1 MSNTPPCSMVIFG
14 ASGDLTKRKLIPSLF
29 RLFQE
34 GLLPDSFAMF
44 GYGRSEMSDE
54 AFRSRLQSGDAGAE
68 WDAFAGRLFY
78 VQGGYDEAEGY
89 RRLLTRIQ
97 DAPTGCGKHV
107 VFYTALPPAVTETLL
122 GTLGAVW
129 QADAP
134 ETLAAARILIEKPF
148 GVDLESAARLN
159 RLLLERFPERHIY
172 RIDHYLAKDTVR
184 NLMVFRFAN
193 AMFEPLWNR
202 HYIDHIQISAT
213 EALGVEGR
221 GGYYDTSGVVRDMLQ
236 NHVLQVM
243 ALVAMEP
250 PAGRDEEAVRDRK
263 AEVFR
268 AVAQPGGGDFVLAQY
283 NGYREESGVPE
294 TSTTPTYAAMR
305 LQVENWRWQG
315 VPFYLRSGKALAEK
329 CTEIAIRFRT
339 VPLCL
344 LGSDEACARVVP
356 NTLYIRIQPEEGIR
370 LCFNAQTPGRTDSV
384 GEAQMNFRYA
394 ELGAVTAESY
404 ERVILDAMA
413 SRPGLFWRAD
423 GIEAA
428 WRVVTPLLAA
438 QDAGRLDGMYERGSR
453 GPTCGDALLAHAGHA
468 WLPAIYPNDS

>member
-1 MSNTPPCSMVIFG
+1 MLDTPPCSMVIFG
-14 ASGDLTKRKLIPSLF
+14 ASGDLTRRKLIPSLY
-29 RLFQE
+29 RLFRDR
-34 GLLPDSFAMF
+34 LLPDAFAMF
-44 GYGRSEMSDE
+44 GYGRSDMTDE
-54 AFRSRLQSGDAGAE
+54 AFRERLRPEDTDGAWE
-68 WDAFAGRLFY
+68 AFARRLFY

-89 RRLLTRIQ
+89 RRLLARIQ
-97 DAPTGCGKHV
+97 DAPTGCGKQV

-122 GTLGAVW
+122 GTLGSVW
-129 QADAP
+129 QAEAGAV
-134 ETLAAARILIEKPF
+134 LGAARILIEKPF

-159 RLLLERFPERHIY
+159 RLLLERFPERQIY

-184 NLMVFRFAN
+184 NLLVFRFAN
-193 AMFEPLWNR
+193 AIFEPLWNR

-213 EALGVEGR
+213 EALGVEER

-250 PAGRDEEAVRDRK
+250 PAGRDEESVRDRK
-263 AEVFR
+263 SEVFR
-268 AVAQPGGGDFVLAQY
+268 AVAAPGAEDFVLAQY
-283 NGYREESGVPE
+283 NGYRAEKGVPE
-294 TSTTPTYAAMR
+294 TSTTPTFAAVR
-305 LQVENWRWQG
+305 LRVENWRWQG

-344 LGSDEACARVVP
+344 LGSDAACARVMP

-370 LCFNAQTPGRTDSV
+370 LCFNAQTPGRTDAV
-384 GEAQMNFRYA
+384 GQAEMNFRYA

-404 ERVILDAMA
+404 ERVIVDAMA

-428 WRVVTPLLAA
+428 WRVVTPLLTA
-438 QDAGRLDGMYERGSR
+438 QAEGRLDGMYERGSR
-453 GPTCGDALLAHAGHA
+453 GPACADELLGRSGHA
-468 WLPAIYPNDS
+468 WLPDTVSR

>member
-1 MSNTPPCSMVIFG
+1 MHDTPPCSMVIFG
-14 ASGDLTKRKLIPSLF
+14 ASGDLTRRKLIPSLY
-29 RLFQE
+29 RLFHD

-44 GYGRSEMSDE
+44 GYGRSEMTDE
-54 AFRSRLQSGDAGAE
+54 AFRDRLRPEDMDGAWE
-68 WDAFAGRLFY
+68 AFARRLFY

-89 RRLLTRIQ
+89 RRLLARIQ
-97 DAPTGCGKHV
+97 GAPTGCGKHV

-122 GTLGAVW
+122 GTLGSVW
-129 QADAP
+129 QAEAA
-134 ETLAAARILIEKPF
+134 EVLGAARILIEKPF

-159 RLLLERFPERHIY
+159 RLLLERFPERQIY

-184 NLMVFRFAN
+184 NLLVFRFAN
-193 AMFEPLWNR
+193 AIFEPLWNR

-213 EALGVEGR
+213 EALGVEER

-243 ALVAMEP
+243 ALVAMEA
-250 PAGRDEEAVRDRK
+250 PAGRDEESVRDRK
-263 AEVFR
+263 SEVFKS
-268 AVAQPGGGDFVLAQY
+268 VAAPGPEDFVLAQY
-283 NGYREESGVPE
+283 NGYRAEKGVPE
-294 TSTTPTYAAMR
+294 TSTTPTFAAVR
-305 LQVENWRWQG
+305 LRVENWRWQG

-344 LGSDEACARVVP
+344 LGSDAACARVMP

-370 LCFNAQTPGRTDSV
+370 LCFNAQTPGRTDAV
-384 GEAQMNFRYA
+384 GQAEMNFRYA

-428 WRVVTPLLAA
+428 WRVVTPLLTA
-438 QDAGRLDGMYERGSR
+438 QAGGRLDGMYERGSR
-453 GPTCGDALLAHAGHA
+453 GPACADELLGRSGHA
-468 WLPAIYPNDS
+468 WLPDTVSR